1 MCVIFWAEKGEF
13 EISHVFEVLRF
24 ELPRRRV
31 LANVSAIISGSN
43 THEATVGVAHRRA
56 VEVTPA
62 LSRWH
67 KYGREEKDWA
77 ASVIGALYRVLR
89 VWREGLTLDFGQ
101 EQMRSNVAKVAVPE
115 SVDGFAVVQVQ
126 HECKDLPYSTGGY
139 VPFTPFVFNLPGSAM
154 CSLFSFDISIEGTA
168 FDNLVDLEI
177 GCSVD
182 GAAILKNKILNE
194 DLPISSDR
202 RWHSYFEE
210 HICAGIVK
218 PARYDTMI
226 TNGLGALP
234 TCYRLCNRTRREL
247 IEDEHLNRSV
257 AWFTSEDP
265 NQDFIIE
272 LEFANESGLSTEDAK
287 GSVQAETGQLSRRE
301 FAEM

>member
-89 VWREGLTLDFGQ
+89 VWREGLTRLFATRG
-101 EQMRSNVAKVAVPE
+101 VPE
-115 SVDGFAVVQVQ
+115 HIRSDNGPEFTAGVVRDWLRRMGVR
-126 HECKDLPYSTGGY
+126 T
-139 VPFTPFVFNLPGSAM
+139 PFTPFVFNLPGSAM